1 MKMLAK
7 RENQSPNYDS
17 EKKTMIQTVIVSCII
32 PFLYLFGVI
41 FSFGEAAFD
50 MPLVRHIARIT
61 LLAVPVIYYSVVM
74 RKRKGD
80 ILLDSHTRR
89 IWLSLRIQAVIMFF
103 IFLLPFGYTVFFTK
117 PKGGHWDG
125 QAVAFLLIAGL
136 ISPLFVY
143 FSGCIFR
150 IIFEKLIFRKR
161 LKNDNVNKE
170 AEKCLQKE

>member
-50 MPLVRHIARIT
+50 IPLVRHIARIT
-61 LLAVPVIYYSVVM
+61 LIAVTVIYYSVVM

-89 IWLSLRIQAVIMFF
+89 IWLSLRIQTVIM
-103 IFLLPFGYTVFFTK
+103 LLIYVLPLGYTVFFTQ
-117 PKGGHWDG
+117 PENGHWYG
-125 QAVAFLLIAGL
+125 PAVEIFLILGL
-136 ISPLFVY
+136 ISPLLIHL
-143 FSGCIFR
+143 SGFILG

-161 LKNDNVNKE
+161 LKKDNVNKE
-170 AEKCLQKE
+170 VD